1 VEFDCCCV
9 QAIEAIRAS
18 GVEAI
23 MVNCNP
29 ETVSTDFDTSDRLY
43 FEPLV
48 FESVKSIID
57 REAAA
62 GRLLGVFT
70 QFGGQTPLKLASRL
84 SEAGVPLLGTPH
96 QAIVDAE
103 DRERFGQVLERL
115 GIPVA
120 PWGAAFT
127 FEGAKLVAQRVG
139 YPVMVRP
146 RFVLGGRAM
155 AVVFGDADLEEYML
169 EAAMVSEDQPVL
181 IDRYLDAAQEIDV
194 DLVCD
199 GRDTAIA
206 GVMAHIEEAGVH
218 SGDSFA
224 VFPPLGIDPGLVECI
239 KERCRRL
246 ALEIG
251 VRGLIN
257 FQWAIR
263 DGVAYCLE
271 ANPRASRTV
280 PFISKATGQNWA
292 AIAAR
297 IGLGQGLAKQGV
309 ADGSP
314 IAVAVKGVVFP
325 FSKFPGVD
333 PVLGPEMKSTG
344 EVMGIGES
352 FGEAYAKALLAS
364 GVPLPGSGTV
374 FLSVYDHD
382 KPHLPELAKKLLD
395 LGFSL
400 CGTDGTAR
408 HIEKTLGTK
417 IRRVQKVTEG
427 RPNTIDLLKNGEV
440 QWVINTPKGRSAF
453 YDESAI
459 RRESLRLK
467 IPCLTNMNAA
477 LAACDAIESF
487 RGDFQAK
494 SLQERKLSPGAG

>member
-1 VEFDCCCV
+1 
-9 QAIEAIRAS
+9 
-18 GVEAI
+18 

-57 REAAA
+57 REATA
-62 GRLLGVFT
+62 GQLLGVFT

-115 GIPVA
+115 SIPVA
-120 PWGAAFT
+120 PWGDAFT

-146 RFVLGGRAM
+146 SFVLGGRAM
-155 AVVFGDADLEEYML
+155 AVVCGDADLEEYML

-199 GRDTAIA
+199 GKDTAIA

-224 VFPPLGIDPGLVECI
+224 VFPPLGIDPAVVEDI
-239 KERCRRL
+239 KEKCRRL

-271 ANPRASRTV
+271 ANPRASRTI

-297 IGLGQGLAKQGV
+297 IGLGQGLAEQGV

-352 FGEAYAKALLAS
+352 FGEAYAKALQ
-364 GVPLPGSGTV
+364 
-374 FLSVYDHD
+374 
-382 KPHLPELAKKLLD
+382 
-395 LGFSL
+395 
-400 CGTDGTAR
+400 
-408 HIEKTLGTK
+408 I
-417 IRRVQKVTEG
+417 G
-427 RPNTIDLLKNGEV
+427 RAHV
-440 QWVINTPKGRSAF
+440 
-453 YDESAI
+453 
-459 RRESLRLK
+459 
-467 IPCLTNMNAA
+467 
-477 LAACDAIESF
+477 
-487 RGDFQAK
+487 
-494 SLQERKLSPGAG
+494 

>member
-1 VEFDCCCV
+1 
-9 QAIEAIRAS
+9 
-18 GVEAI
+18 
-23 MVNCNP
+23 
-29 ETVSTDFDTSDRLY
+29 
-43 FEPLV
+43 
-48 FESVKSIID
+48 
-57 REAAA
+57 
-62 GRLLGVFT
+62 LGVFT
-70 QFGGQTPLKLASRL
+70 QFGGQTPLKLASSL
-84 SEAGVPLLGTPH
+84 SAAGVPLLGTPH

-103 DRERFGQVLERL
+103 DRERFGQALERL
-115 GIPVA
+115 SIPVA
-120 PWGAAFT
+120 PWGAAHSY
-127 FEGAKLVAQRVG
+127 EEAKRVAQKVG

-146 RFVLGGRAM
+146 SFVLGGRAM
-155 AVVFGDADLEEYML
+155 AIVFDDSDLEEYMH

-181 IDRYLDAAQEIDV
+181 IDQFLDAAQELDV

-199 GRDTAIA
+199 GKDAAIA

-224 VFPPLGIDPGLVECI
+224 VFPALGIDSGIIEDI
-239 KERCRRL
+239 KEKCRKL
-246 ALEIG
+246 AFEIG

-257 FQWAIR
+257 FQWAIK

-292 AIAAR
+292 AIAAK
-297 IGLGQGLAKQGV
+297 IGLGQSLAAQGV
-309 ADGSP
+309 RDGAP

-325 FSKFPGVD
+325 FSKFPGID

-352 FGEAYAKALLAS
+352 FSEAYAKALLAS
-364 GVPLPGSGTV
+364 GIPLPGSGTV
-374 FLSVYDHD
+374 FLSVYDSD
-382 KPHLPELAKKLLD
+382 KPLLPELAKKLSA
-395 LGFSL
+395 LGFGL

-408 HIEKTLGTK
+408 RLEEILGIG

-427 RPNTIDLLKNGEV
+427 RPNAVDLLKNGEV
-440 QWVINTPKGRSAF
+440 QWVINTPKGRNAF

-477 LAACDAIESF
+477 LAACEAIESF
-487 RGDFQAK
+487 RGLFEAK
-494 SLQERKLSPGAG
+494 SLQRRANDLRGLG